1 MNLQELLAPIETLFM
16 WSFDLLVAG
25 GNNFNLL
32 LIALMSIALVYWTVK
47 LAGFEKGEV
56 PNR

>member
-1 MNLQELLAPIETLFM
+1 MNLQEILAPVETLFM

-32 LIALMSIALVYWTVK
+32 LIALMAIALVYWTVK
-47 LAGFEKGEV
+47 LGGFEKGEV